1 MIVLNHHKL
10 TSDAKQHDDC
20 KERRL
25 QSPDDVCN
33 AGKGFRGTN
42 RRSVASKYSRFV
54 GEYFPGALLRDFGC
68 RQKLSRQYLELLP

>member
-20 KERRL
+20 KEIQRPL
-25 QSPDDVCN
+25 HLSADDVCN
-33 AGKGFRGTN
+33 GGKGFRGTN

-68 RQKLSRQYLELLP
+68 RQKLSRQIS